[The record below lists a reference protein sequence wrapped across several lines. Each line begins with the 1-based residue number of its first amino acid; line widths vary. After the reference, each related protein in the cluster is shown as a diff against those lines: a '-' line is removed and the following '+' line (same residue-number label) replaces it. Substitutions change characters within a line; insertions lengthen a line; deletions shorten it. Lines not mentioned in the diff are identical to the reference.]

1 MGLTVLDA
9 GVVIAALSPQD
20 VLHAS
25 AIAAITTV
33 VDRGDRLA
41 IPASALAEALVHP
54 FRSSQD
60 AVSRVERF
68 VDELPATVEPLT
80 RPMARA
86 AAEARAAFGRRLT
99 LPDALIVATGIVL
112 DADDILTTDLGW
124 PPIGRSV
131 TVVGS

>member
-20 VLHAS
+20 VHHKSAVA
-25 AIAAITTV
+25 AIAIAV
-33 VDRGDRLA
+33 GRGDRLA

-54 FRSSQD
+54 FRSGQ
-60 AVSRVERF
+60 AVVDHVERF
-68 VDELPATVEPLT
+68 IDELPATVEPLT

-86 AAEARAAFGRRLT
+86 AAATRASFGRRLA
-99 LPDALIVATGIVL
+99 LPEALIVATAIVL

-124 PPIGRSV
+124 PSVGRTV
-131 TVVGS
+131 TVVAG